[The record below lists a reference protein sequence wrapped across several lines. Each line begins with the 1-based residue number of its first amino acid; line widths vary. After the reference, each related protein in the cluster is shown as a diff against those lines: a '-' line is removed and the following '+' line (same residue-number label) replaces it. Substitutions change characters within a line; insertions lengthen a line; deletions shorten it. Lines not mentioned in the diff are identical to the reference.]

1 MQLNLRRVIWTRQ
14 FNGQSP
20 GDLENK
26 NNGFAGRFMGYDS
39 KILTPC
45 DKIQSNLPVML
56 VVGDSIMGDVCVSNI
71 REQFR
76 GIVMYLEFIHLNV
89 IH

>member
-1 MQLNLRRVIWTRQ
+1 MQVILRPVYWTQQ

-39 KILTPC
+39 KL
-45 DKIQSNLPVML
+45 L
-56 VVGDSIMGDVCVSNI
+56 VHTA
-71 REQFR
+71 
-76 GIVMYLEFIHLNV
+76 YLNTHNTIKRAYYKV
-89 IH
+89 

>member
-1 MQLNLRRVIWTRQ
+1 MQLNLRPVTWTRQ

-39 KILTPC
+39 KILSPS
-45 DKIQSNLPVML
+45 DKISSIFPVML
-56 VVGDSIMGDVCVSNI
+56 VVGDSIIGDVCVSNI
-71 REQFR
+71 R
-76 GIVMYLEFIHLNV
+76 
-89 IH
+89 

>member
-1 MQLNLRRVIWTRQ
+1 MQVNLRPVYWTRQ

-39 KILTPC
+39 KILSPS
-45 DKIQSNLPVML
+45 DKIPSILPVML
-56 VVGDSIMGDVCVSNI
+56 VIGDSIIGDVCVFQI
-71 REQFR
+71 
-76 GIVMYLEFIHLNV
+76 LENNLEALRM
-89 IH
+89 